1 MQSLNRQHEAS
12 FNPYLEL
19 LAGHEGDGV
28 RGVGVE
34 HRSFF
39 FKKHII
45 NVDMDEIRGGS
56 QGHDPY
62 ALSFLIKVAL
72 FYTV

>member
-28 RGVGVE
+28 RVRGVGAERVV
-34 HRSFF
+34 FF
-39 FKKHII
+39 
-45 NVDMDEIRGGS
+45 
-56 QGHDPY
+56 
-62 ALSFLIKVAL
+62 
-72 FYTV
+72 